1 MINLTF
7 AGMNQM
13 NHGLPY
19 IMFILMVVT
28 AVAQVRYVLICTPKI
43 IYISVKI
50 LMYNV
55 DVYLDLTCSHL
66 FRISLPDF

>member
-13 NHGLPY
+13 DHGLPY

-28 AVAQVRYVLICTPKI
+28 AVAQIRYLTYNC
-43 IYISVKI
+43 
-50 LMYNV
+50 MYSNIA
-55 DVYLDLTCSHL
+55 TI
-66 FRISLPDF
+66 FGR

>member
-1 MINLTF
+1 MTVICAKGVSSMINLTF

-28 AVAQVRYVLICTPKI
+28 AVAQVRCV
-43 IYISVKI
+43 
-50 LMYNV
+50 
-55 DVYLDLTCSHL
+55 
-66 FRISLPDF
+66 F